1 MGLISKFV
9 LKACE
14 TGLVPE
20 KVIRFWCR
28 RLYSRALKSAS
39 LGDIEARQAVF
50 RQIIK
55 DIKNKVSLNRDS
67 EAKREGIE
75 PNPDFFKLFLGERLN
90 EGCGYFPTGA
100 EDLNDAEETMLWMS
114 SDRAKIRDGMDVLE
128 IGCGWGAMTFWLA
141 ENYPNIRI
149 TSVVDSTKRLIILK
163 KKIKELGLT
172 NITFVSADFEEL
184 DYGQSFDRI
193 LCLERFDLIARTENW
208 DSRISKMLKPEGKFF
223 LQFPVHSSY
232 SYYQDSVGLAE
243 YPGRYILNPFLMPS
257 AEMLM
262 MFQKNLYIEDYWKI
276 SGEAYKLTAEK
287 WLKKFY
293 FNRIAIFSSLEKV
306 YGKKMAWTWMQR
318 WKMYFLALSEQ
329 FGFNRGQEWM
339 VAQYLF
345 SF

>member
-20 KVIRFWCR
+20 KVVRFWCR

-141 ENYPNIRI
+141 E
-149 TSVVDSTKRLIILK
+149 
-163 KKIKELGLT
+163 
-172 NITFVSADFEEL
+172 
-184 DYGQSFDRI
+184 
-193 LCLERFDLIARTENW
+193 
-208 DSRISKMLKPEGKFF
+208 
-223 LQFPVHSSY
+223 
-232 SYYQDSVGLAE
+232 
-243 YPGRYILNPFLMPS
+243 
-257 AEMLM
+257 
-262 MFQKNLYIEDYWKI
+262 
-276 SGEAYKLTAEK
+276 
-287 WLKKFY
+287 
-293 FNRIAIFSSLEKV
+293 
-306 YGKKMAWTWMQR
+306 
-318 WKMYFLALSEQ
+318 
-329 FGFNRGQEWM
+329 
-339 VAQYLF
+339 
-345 SF
+345 